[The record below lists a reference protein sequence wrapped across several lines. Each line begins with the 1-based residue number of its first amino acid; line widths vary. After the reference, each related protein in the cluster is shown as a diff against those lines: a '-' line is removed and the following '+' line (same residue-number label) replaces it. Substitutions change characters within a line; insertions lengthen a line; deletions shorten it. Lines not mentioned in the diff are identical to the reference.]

1 MCGILAC
8 INYNTNEKTNN
19 IDEATSFLKK
29 RGPDFTGK
37 FQFQLYNSNITL
49 VHTRLSIIDLS
60 EAANQPFKSV
70 DGKWSIVFNGE
81 IYNYQELRKE
91 LIVFGYKFA
100 SNSDTEVIINSFDK
114 WGIQCLD
121 KFIGMFSFVIC
132 NHLDGNVFIVRDRTG
147 VKPLYYEYNKSGI
160 NISSDL
166 NSLMK
171 LSGKTKEDVNY
182 SAIPLFLKYGY
193 LSSSNNFINGINK
206 LEPGSYI
213 NYNIKDNNFKIK
225 KYWNP
230 LIPFQNKIIKP
241 QSEVE
246 VLEDLEKLIVSACE
260 YRMVSD
266 VPVGVFLSGGYDSS
280 LVTALLAKSGK
291 YNLNTFSIGFE
302 NSEYDESEYAKSVA
316 NHLGVNFNKYI
327 CTESDAIS
335 IIPNL
340 VEVYDEP
347 FGDSSAIP
355 TLLVSKLA
363 SNNVKVV
370 LSADGG
376 DEVFGGYSKYTTSL
390 KNYYSLK
397 KVPEFIKKSINK
409 VPKKLLHKPVS
420 FLAGKN
426 LNETHM
432 LKFDALLTSKN
443 VLEFNDIMGSL
454 NYSFVYKES
463 FKKQSQKSFLDEM
476 RFNEIS
482 HFGDLNSMLVYD
494 YMVYLEAD
502 ILRKVDRA
510 TMYHSIEGREPLLDH
525 RVYEYMA
532 NLPDDFKIRNNIQKY
547 ILKELTHKYIPKN
560 LMDRPKKGFSLPLNE
575 WCHKN
580 KELKQLFFDTLN
592 ENSIKKLSIFKVGE
606 IELLKNKF
614 LQDGTSHFNFLWYL
628 FNYIR
633 WYEAH
638 FD

>member
-91 LIVFGYKFA
+91 LIVFGYKFV

-132 NHLDGNVFIVRDRTG
+132 NHLNGNVFIVRDRTG

-213 NYNIKDNNFKIK
+213 NYNIKDNNFQIK

-302 NSEYDESEYAKSVA
+302 NSEYDESEYARSVA

-376 DEVFGGYSKYTTSL
+376 DEVFGGYSKYATSL
-390 KNYYSLK
+390 NNYYSLK

>member
-8 INYNTNEKTNN
+8 IKYNTNENNNN
-19 IDEATSFLKK
+19 IEEATRFLKK
-29 RGPDFTGK
+29 RGPDYTGK
-37 FQFQLYNSNITL
+37 FQFQLYNSNITF

-60 EAANQPFKSV
+60 EAANQPFKSI
-70 DGKWSIVFNGE
+70 DGKWSMVFNGE
-81 IYNYQELRKE
+81 IYNYQEIKKE
-91 LIVFGYKFA
+91 LIISGYKFV

-147 VKPLYYEYNKSGI
+147 VKPLYYEYNESGI

-182 SAIPLFLKYGY
+182 SVIPLFLKYGY
-193 LSSSNNFINGINK
+193 LSCSNNFINGINK

-213 NYNIKDNNFKIK
+213 NYKIKDNNFQIE
-225 KYWNP
+225 KYWDP
-230 LIPFQNKIIKP
+230 LIPYQNKNINH
-241 QSEVE
+241 QTDND
-246 VLEDLEKLIVSACE
+246 LLLDLEKLLVSACE

-266 VPVGVFLSGGYDSS
+266 VPVGIFLSGGYDSS
-280 LVTALLAKSGK
+280 LVAALLAKSGN

-376 DEVFGGYSKYTTSL
+376 DEVFGGYSKYSTSL
-390 KNYYSLK
+390 NNYYSLK
-397 KVPEFIKKSINK
+397 KVPDFIINSINK

-432 LKFDALLTSKN
+432 LKFDALLTSKS

-454 NYSFVYKES
+454 NYSFVYNES
-463 FKKQSQKSFLDEM
+463 FKKQSEKSFLDEM
-476 RFNEIS
+476 RFIDIS

-532 NLPDDFKIRNNIQKY
+532 NVTDGFKIRNNIQKY

-560 LMDRPKKGFSLPLNE
+560 LMDRPKKGFSLPLND

-592 ENSIKKLSIFKVGE
+592 ENSINKLSIFKIGE

-614 LQDGTSHFNFLWYL
+614 LKDGTSHFNFLWYL

-633 WYEAH
+633 WYEKY
-638 FD
+638 FQ

>member
-1 MCGILAC
+1 
-8 INYNTNEKTNN
+8 
-19 IDEATSFLKK
+19 
-29 RGPDFTGK
+29 
-37 FQFQLYNSNITL
+37 
-49 VHTRLSIIDLS
+49 
-60 EAANQPFKSV
+60 
-70 DGKWSIVFNGE
+70 
-81 IYNYQELRKE
+81 
-91 LIVFGYKFA
+91 
-100 SNSDTEVIINSFDK
+100 
-114 WGIQCLD
+114 
-121 KFIGMFSFVIC
+121 
-132 NHLDGNVFIVRDRTG
+132 
-147 VKPLYYEYNKSGI
+147 
-160 NISSDL
+160 
-166 NSLMK
+166 
-171 LSGKTKEDVNY
+171 
-182 SAIPLFLKYGY
+182 
-193 LSSSNNFINGINK
+193 
-206 LEPGSYI
+206 
-213 NYNIKDNNFKIK
+213 
-225 KYWNP
+225 
-230 LIPFQNKIIKP
+230 
-241 QSEVE
+241 
-246 VLEDLEKLIVSACE
+246 
-260 YRMVSD
+260 
-266 VPVGVFLSGGYDSS
+266 
-280 LVTALLAKSGK
+280 
-291 YNLNTFSIGFE
+291 
-302 NSEYDESEYAKSVA
+302 
-316 NHLGVNFNKYI
+316 
-327 CTESDAIS
+327 
-335 IIPNL
+335 
-340 VEVYDEP
+340 
-347 FGDSSAIP
+347 
-355 TLLVSKLA
+355 
-363 SNNVKVV
+363 
-370 LSADGG
+370 
-376 DEVFGGYSKYTTSL
+376 
-390 KNYYSLK
+390 
-397 KVPEFIKKSINK
+397 
-409 VPKKLLHKPVS
+409 
-420 FLAGKN
+420 
-426 LNETHM
+426 M

-463 FKKQSQKSFLDEM
+463 FKKQSEKSFLDEM

>member
-8 INYNTNEKTNN
+8 INYNGKEN
-19 IDEATSFLKK
+19 INIEDATSFLKK

-37 FQFQLYNSNITL
+37 FQFQLYNSNITF

-60 EAANQPFKSV
+60 EAANQPFKSF

-81 IYNYQELRKE
+81 IYNYQEIKKE
-91 LIVFGYKFA
+91 LIIFGYKFLT
-100 SNSDTEVIINSFDK
+100 NSDTEVIINSFDK
-114 WGIQCLD
+114 WGIKSLD

-132 NHLDGNVFIVRDRTG
+132 NHLDGNIFIVRDRTG
-147 VKPLYYEYNKSGI
+147 VKPLYYEYNEAGI

-171 LSGKTKEDVNY
+171 LSAKTKEDVNY
-182 SAIPLFLKYGY
+182 SVIPLFLKYGY

-206 LEPGSYI
+206 LEPGSFI
-213 NYNIKDNNFKIK
+213 DYNIKDNKFQII
-225 KYWNP
+225 KYWDS
-230 LIPFQNKIIKP
+230 LSSFQNNINKYK
-241 QSEVE
+241 SENE
-246 VLEDLEKLIVSACE
+246 ILIDLEELLISSCE

-266 VPVGVFLSGGYDSS
+266 VPVGIFLSGGYDSS

-291 YNLNTFSIGFE
+291 YDLNTFSIGFE
-302 NSEYDESEYAKSVA
+302 NSEYDESEYARSVA

-340 VEVYDEP
+340 VNVYDEP
-347 FGDSSAIP
+347 LGDSSAIP
-355 TLLVSKLA
+355 TLLVSKFA

-376 DEVFGGYSKYTTSL
+376 DEVFGGYTKYSTSL
-390 KNYYSLK
+390 NNYYSLK
-397 KVPEFIKKSINK
+397 KVPEFILKSINK
-409 VPKKLLHKPVS
+409 VPKKLLNKTVS
-420 FLAGKN
+420 YLAGKN

-432 LKFDALLTSKN
+432 LKFDALLTSSSI
-443 VLEFNDIMGSL
+443 LEFNDIMGSL
-454 NYSFVYKES
+454 NYSFVYNDFLKRQSKTS
-463 FKKQSQKSFLDEM
+463 FFDEL
-476 RFNEIS
+476 RFDKLS
-482 HFGDLNSMLVYD
+482 HLGDLNSMLVYD

-510 TMYHSIEGREPLLDH
+510 TMYYSIEGREPLLDH

-532 NLPDDFKIRNNIQKY
+532 NLPDEFKIRNNIQKY
-547 ILKELTHKYIPKN
+547 ILKELTHKYIGKN
-560 LMDRPKKGFSLPLNE
+560 LMDRPKKGFSLPLND

-580 KELKQLFFDTLN
+580 KELKQLFFETLN
-592 ENSIKKLSIFKVGE
+592 ENSIKKLSIFKIGE

-614 LQDGTSHFNFLWYL
+614 LKDGTSHFNFLWYL

-633 WYEAH
+633 WYEEH
-638 FD
+638 FE

>member
-8 INYNTNEKTNN
+8 INYNKKVFNN
-19 IDEATSFLKK
+19 IEEATGFLNK
-29 RGPDFTGK
+29 RGPDYTGK
-37 FQFQLYNSNITL
+37 YQFELFDSFVTL

-60 EAANQPFKSV
+60 DAANQPFKSF

-81 IYNYQELRKE
+81 IYNYQEIKIE
-91 LIVFGYKFA
+91 LIGAGYKFI

-114 WGIQCLD
+114 WGIKCLN

-132 NHLDGNVFIVRDRTG
+132 NHLNGDIFIVRDRTG
-147 VKPLYYEYNKSGI
+147 VKPLYYEYNENGI

-171 LSGKTKEDVNY
+171 LSLKSKNDLNY

-193 LSSSNNFINGINK
+193 LSSSYNFINGINK
-206 LEPGSYI
+206 LDPGSYI
-213 NYNIKDNNFKIK
+213 EYNLKNNNFEIIN
-225 KYWNP
+225 YWNP
-230 LIPFQNKIIKP
+230 ISPFQKSLTNDLTEP
-241 QSEVE
+241 E
-246 VLEDLEKLIVSACE
+246 VLVKLEELLVSACE

-266 VPVGVFLSGGYDSS
+266 VPVGIFLSGGYDSS
-280 LVTALLAKSGK
+280 LVTALLAKSSK

-302 NSEYDESEYAKSVA
+302 NAEYDESEYARNVA

-335 IIPNL
+335 IIPSL
-340 VEVYDEP
+340 VKVYDEP

-363 SNNVKVV
+363 SNDVKVV

-376 DEVFGGYSKYTTSL
+376 DEVFGGYTRYTSSL
-390 KNYYSLK
+390 NNYSSLK
-397 KVPEFIKKSINK
+397 KVPEFVLKCISKI
-409 VPKKLLHKPVS
+409 PKNILQKPIS
-420 FLAGKN
+420 YLAGKN
-426 LNETHM
+426 LNETHL
-432 LKFDALLTSKN
+432 LKFDTLLSSSS
-443 VLEFNDIMGSL
+443 VLDFNDIMGSL
-454 NYSFVYKES
+454 NYSFAFDDS
-463 FKKQSQKSFLDEM
+463 FKDLSRSSFLGES
-476 RFNEIS
+476 RFKSIS
-482 HFGDLNSMLVYD
+482 QLGDLNSMLLYD

-525 RVYEYMA
+525 RIYEFMA
-532 NLPDDFKIRNNIQKY
+532 NLPDHFKIRNNVKKY
-547 ILKELTHKYIPKN
+547 ILKEITHKYIPKH
-560 LMDRPKKGFSLPLNE
+560 LMDRPKKGFSLPLND

-580 KELKQLFFDTLN
+580 KDLKQLFFDTLN
-592 ENSIKKLSIFKVGE
+592 EKSIKKLSVLKIKE
-606 IELLKNKF
+606 IEVLKNKF
-614 LQDGTSHFNFLWYL
+614 LEDGNSHFVFLWYL
-628 FNYIR
+628 FNYVR
-633 WYEAH
+633 WYEEH

>member
-19 IDEATSFLKK
+19 IDDATSFLKK

-91 LIVFGYKFA
+91 LIVFGYKFV

-147 VKPLYYEYNKSGI
+147 VKPLYYEYNISGI

-206 LEPGSYI
+206 LEPGTYI
-213 NYNIKDNNFKIK
+213 NYNIKDNNFQIK

-246 VLEDLEKLIVSACE
+246 VLEDLEKLIVSACD

-302 NSEYDESEYAKSVA
+302 NSQYDESEYAKSVA

-390 KNYYSLK
+390 NNYYSLK

-409 VPKKLLHKPVS
+409 VPKTLLHKPVS

-463 FKKQSQKSFLDEM
+463 FKKQSEKSFLDEM
-476 RFNEIS
+476 RFNDIS
-482 HFGDLNSMLVYD
+482 DFGALNSMLVYD

-592 ENSIKKLSIFKVGE
+592 ENSINKLSIFKVGE

>member
-8 INYNTNEKTNN
+8 INYNKKVVNN
-19 IDEATSFLKK
+19 IEEATVFLNK

-37 FQFQLYNSNITL
+37 YQFELFDSFITL

-60 EAANQPFKSV
+60 DAANQPFKSS

-81 IYNYQELRKE
+81 IYNYQVIKDE
-91 LIVFGYKFA
+91 LIVAGYKFI

-114 WGIQCLD
+114 WGIKCLD

-132 NHLDGNVFIVRDRTG
+132 NHLNGNIFIVRDRTG
-147 VKPLYYEYNKSGI
+147 VKPLYYEYNENGI

-171 LSGKTKEDVNY
+171 LSFKSKNDINY

-193 LSSSNNFINGINK
+193 LSSSYNFINGINK

-213 NYNIKDNNFKIK
+213 EYNVKTNEHQILN
-225 KYWNP
+225 YWNS
-230 LIPFQNKIIKP
+230 ISPFQKSLTNDLTE
-241 QSEVE
+241 SEVLTK
-246 VLEDLEKLIVSACE
+246 LEDLLVSACE

-266 VPVGVFLSGGYDSS
+266 VPVGIFLSGGYDSS
-280 LVTALLAKSGK
+280 LVTALLAKSSK
-291 YNLNTFSIGFE
+291 YKLNTFSIGFE
-302 NSEYDESEYAKSVA
+302 NAEYDESEYARNVA

-327 CTESDAIS
+327 CTESDAIN

-340 VEVYDEP
+340 VDVYDEP

-363 SNNVKVV
+363 SNEVKVV

-376 DEVFGGYSKYTTSL
+376 DEIFGGYSRYSASLNNFSAL
-390 KNYYSLK
+390 KNIPDFILK
-397 KVPEFIKKSINK
+397 GISK
-409 VPKKLLHKPVS
+409 VPKNLLRKPVS
-420 FLAGKN
+420 LLAGKN

-432 LKFDALLTSKN
+432 LKFDALITASN
-443 VLEFNDIMGSL
+443 VLEFNDVMGSL
-454 NYSFVYKES
+454 NYSFVFNDSYKE
-463 FKKQSQKSFLDEM
+463 QSRISFLKES
-476 RFNEIS
+476 RFENV
-482 HFGDLNSMLVYD
+482 FKLGDLNSMLAYD
-494 YMVYLEAD
+494 YNVYLEAD

-525 RVYEYMA
+525 RVYEFMA
-532 NLPDDFKIRNNIQKY
+532 NLPDHYKIRNNVQKY
-547 ILKELTHKYIPKN
+547 ILKELTHKYIPKH
-560 LMDRPKKGFSLPLNE
+560 LMDRPKKGFSLPLND

-580 KELKQLFFDTLN
+580 TDLKQLFFDSLN
-592 ENSIKKLSIFKVGE
+592 EKSIKKLSVFKINE
-606 IELLKNKF
+606 IEVLKNKF
-614 LQDGTSHFNFLWYL
+614 LEDGNSHFVFLWYL
-628 FNYIR
+628 FNYVR
-633 WYEAH
+633 WYEKH

>member
-8 INYNTNEKTNN
+8 INYNTNKITNN

-37 FQFQLYNSNITL
+37 FQFQLYNSNITF

-81 IYNYQELRKE
+81 IYNYQELKKE
-91 LIVFGYKFA
+91 LIVLGYKFV

-132 NHLDGNVFIVRDRTG
+132 NHLNGNVFIVRDRTG
-147 VKPLYYEYNKSGI
+147 VKPLYYEYNESGI

-166 NSLMK
+166 NTLMK

-193 LSSSNNFINGINK
+193 LSSSNNFIKGINK

-213 NYNIKDNNFKIK
+213 NYNIKDNNFQIK
-225 KYWNP
+225 KYWNS
-230 LIPFQNKIIKP
+230 LIPFQNKIIKH
-241 QSEVE
+241 QSDVE
-246 VLEDLEKLIVSACE
+246 VLSDLEKLLVSACE

-363 SNNVKVV
+363 SNDVKVV

-376 DEVFGGYSKYTTSL
+376 DEVFGGYSKYSTSL
-390 KNYYSLK
+390 NNYYSLK

-409 VPKKLLHKPVS
+409 VPKTLLHKPVS

-463 FKKQSQKSFLDEM
+463 FKKQSEKSFLDEM
-476 RFNEIS
+476 RFNDIS
-482 HFGDLNSMLVYD
+482 DFGALNSMLVYD

-592 ENSIKKLSIFKVGE
+592 ENSINKLSIFKVGE

>member
-8 INYNTNEKTNN
+8 IKYNNNVINSN
-19 IDEATSFLKK
+19 IDEATNFLDK

-37 FQFQLYNSNITL
+37 FQFELFDSSITL

-60 EAANQPFKSV
+60 AAANQPFKSI
-70 DGKWSIVFNGE
+70 DGKWSIIFNGE
-81 IYNYQELRKE
+81 IYNYKEIKSE
-91 LIVFGYKFA
+91 LIVQGYKFVTD
-100 SNSDTEVIINSFDK
+100 SDTEVIINSFDK
-114 WGIQCLD
+114 WGIKSID
-121 KFIGMFSFVIC
+121 RFIGMFSFVIC
-132 NHLDGNVFIVRDRTG
+132 NHSNGNVFIVRDRTG
-147 VKPLYYEYNKSGI
+147 VKPLYYEYNKAGI

-171 LSGKTKEDVNY
+171 LSRKTKEDVNY

-213 NYNIKDNNFKIK
+213 DYNIKNNKFQIQ

-230 LIPFQNKIIKP
+230 LSSFQKNKRKYKSDNDIL
-241 QSEVE
+241 VE
-246 VLEDLEKLIVSACE
+246 LEELLVSACE

-266 VPVGVFLSGGYDSS
+266 VPVGIFLSGGYDSS

-291 YNLNTFSIGFE
+291 YDLNTFSIGFE
-302 NSEYDESEYAKSVA
+302 NSEYDESEYARSIA

-340 VEVYDEP
+340 VKVYDEP

-355 TLLVSKLA
+355 TLLVSELA

-376 DEVFGGYSKYTTSL
+376 DEVFGGYTKYTSSL
-390 KNYYSLK
+390 NSYYSLK
-397 KVPEFIKKSINK
+397 KVPDFILKGINK
-409 VPKKLLHKPVS
+409 IPKKLLHKPVS
-420 FLAGKN
+420 YLLGKN

-432 LKFDALLTSKN
+432 HKFGALLTSKN
-443 VLEFNDIMGSL
+443 VLEFNDVMGSL
-454 NYSFVYKES
+454 NYSFVYKEL
-463 FKKQSQKSFLDEM
+463 FKKQSEKSFLDEM

-482 HFGDLNSMLVYD
+482 HFDDLNSMLIYD

-525 RVYEYMA
+525 RVYEYVA
-532 NLPDDFKIRNNIQKY
+532 NLPNDFKIRNNIQKY
-547 ILKELTHKYIPKN
+547 ILKELTHKYISKN
-560 LMDRPKKGFSLPLNE
+560 LMDRPKKGFGLPLND

-580 KELKQLFFDTLN
+580 KDLKQLFFDTLN
-592 ENSIKKLSIFKVGE
+592 EKSIKKLSILKIKEV
-606 IELLKNKF
+606 ELLKNKF
-614 LQDGTSHFNFLWYL
+614 LEDGNSHFVFLWYL

-633 WYEAH
+633 WFEEH